1 MSYKIT
7 FNRAYIKDLR
17 SIPSY
22 AQRQIK
28 EKILALAADPRPDG
42 CKKLRGE
49 FDPPLYRIRCGDY
62 RIVYSIDDG
71 VLLVLII
78 EVGHRRDIYKNLS

>member
-1 MSYKIT
+1 MSYRIT

-17 SIPSY
+17 SIPEH
-22 AQRQIK
+22 ARRQIR
-28 EKILALAADPRPDG
+28 EKVLALAANPRPDG

-49 FDPPLYRIRCGDY
+49 FDPPLFRIRCGDY
-62 RIVYSIDDG
+62 RVVYSIDDG

-78 EVGHRRDIYKNLS
+78 EVGHRKDIYKDIS